1 MILNCFFLEVGR
13 TKNLRI
19 KMHHKIQSIVIFQGH
34 QIFRNKFGESIFNP
48 YWGNV
53 TCTARLVKREEGYF
67 ITGRGCGLS
76 TPMKYLKDIPE
87 ILDDYK
93 CSFIPIKTKVGFC
106 SNDIEFKFINTPTG
120 KFLAWWN
127 LPIKSLAHGIV

>member
-1 MILNCFFLEVGR
+1 MNFIKQSSQLGGEGGQKSPKICQR
-13 TKNLRI
+13 NLWATPCD
-19 KMHHKIQSIVIFQGH
+19 IQ
-34 QIFRNKFGESIFNP
+34 KTPKLFGESMFNP
-48 YWGNV
+48 YWENI

-87 ILDDYK
+87 NLDDYK

-127 LPIKSLAHGIV
+127 LPIKSRAHGIV